1 MLVLALETAVARAGV
16 VLADDDREL
25 SAWRADTQRDLCS
38 RLASEIAAVISRA
51 GRTFDDLDLVAVG
64 LGPGSFTALRVGLAT
79 AKALALAR
87 DLPLVGIPSLAA
99 MAWHVRDR
107 LSGLV
112 CPMLDARR
120 GEVYA
125 ALYRV
130 AQERGAQDRVAQ
142 ERGAQDR
149 VAQERVAHDRVDPVE
164 PEFAAGPAGLAER
177 LSSAGEPVTLFGQ
190 LDRLPAAD
198 IARALPAR
206 ATLWSGE
213 TIVPDALAVAQLARR
228 RFAAEGPDDP
238 ASLRP
243 IYVRLSY
250 AEERFDIDLGLR

>member
-1 MLVLALETAVARAGV
+1 MLVLALETAVARASV

-38 RLASEIAAVISRA
+38 RLASEIAAVMSRA

-120 GEVYA
+120 EEIYA

-130 AQERGAQDRVAQ
+130 APERGALHRVLRDRLDAVL
-142 ERGAQDR
+142 
-149 VAQERVAHDRVDPVE
+149 
-164 PEFAAGPAGLAER
+164 PEFAAGPGGLAER
-177 LSSAGEPVTLFGQ
+177 LSSVEEPVTLFGQ

-198 IARALPAR
+198 IARALPPR
-206 ATLWSGE
+206 ATLWSDE
-213 TIVPDALAVAQLARR
+213 TILPDALAVAQLARR

>member
-1 MLVLALETAVARAGV
+1 MPRVIDLRPF
-16 VLADDDREL
+16 
-25 SAWRADTQRDLCS
+25 RADTQRDLCS
-38 RLASEIAAVISRA
+38 RFASEIAAVISRA

-107 LSGLV
+107 LPGLV

-120 GEVYA
+120 GEIYA
-125 ALYRV
+125 ALYRAV
-130 AQERGAQDRVAQ
+130 QDPAL
-142 ERGAQDR
+142 
-149 VAQERVAHDRVDPVE
+149 HDRVEPVL
-164 PEFAAGPAGLAER
+164 PEFAAGPAALAER
-177 LSSAGEPVTLFGQ
+177 LSSAEEPVTLFGQ

-206 ATLWSGE
+206 AALWSDE

-228 RFAAEGPDDP
+228 RFAAEGPDAP

>member
-1 MLVLALETAVARAGV
+1 MLVLALETAVARTSV

-87 DLPLVGIPSLAA
+87 DRPLVGIPSLAA

-107 LSGLV
+107 LPGLV

-120 GEVYA
+120 EEIYA
-125 ALYRV
+125 ALYRPS
-130 AQERGAQDRVAQ
+130 
-142 ERGAQDR
+142 
-149 VAQERVAHDRVDPVE
+149 HDRVIPVE

-177 LSSAGEPVTLFGQ
+177 LSSLEQPVTLFGQ

-206 ATLWSGE
+206 ATLWRDE

-228 RFAAEGPDDP
+228 RFAAEGPDAT

>member
-1 MLVLALETAVARAGV
+1 MLVLALETAVARASV

-38 RLASEIAAVISRA
+38 RFASEIAAVISRA
-51 GRTFDDLDLVAVG
+51 GRTFDDLDLLAVG

-107 LSGLV
+107 LPGLV
-112 CPMLDARR
+112 CPLLDARR
-120 GEVYA
+120 GEAYA
-125 ALYRV
+125 ALYR
-130 AQERGAQDRVAQ
+130 AS
-142 ERGAQDR
+142 
-149 VAQERVAHDRVDPVE
+149 HDRVDPVM
-164 PEFAAGPAGLAER
+164 PEFAANPAGLAER
-177 LSSAGEPVTLFGQ
+177 LSSAEEPVTLFGQ

-198 IARALPAR
+198 IARALPAH
-206 ATLWSGE
+206 AALWRDE
-213 TIVPDALAVAQLARR
+213 TILPDALAAAQLARR
-228 RFAAEGPDDP
+228 RFAAHGPDAP

>member
-1 MLVLALETAVARAGV
+1 MLVLALETAVARASV
-16 VLADDDREL
+16 VLADGDREL
-25 SAWRADTQRDLCS
+25 SAWRADTRRDLCS
-38 RLASEIAAVISRA
+38 RFASEIGAVISRA
-51 GRTFDDLDLVAVG
+51 GRSFDELDLLAVG

-79 AKALALAR
+79 AKALAVAR

-99 MAWHVRDR
+99 MAWQVRDR
-107 LSGLV
+107 LTGLV

-120 GEVYA
+120 GEIYA

-130 AQERGAQDRVAQ
+130 AQ
-142 ERGAQDR
+142 
-149 VAQERVAHDRVDPVE
+149 DRVDSVV
-164 PEFAAGPAGLAER
+164 PEFAADTETLAER
-177 LSSAGEPVTLFGQ
+177 LSSAEEPVTLFGQ

-198 IARALPAR
+198 LARALPEPA
-206 ATLWSGE
+206 ALWSDE
-213 TIVPDALAVAQLARR
+213 TILPDALAVAQLARR
-228 RFAAEGPDDP
+228 RFAAQGPDDA